1 MNPQTTVETNPSH
14 QQTLSAQ
21 LRHSTMS
28 AHKNAETGGFIRQ
41 LFSGKCSTE
50 SYIFYLWALKQ
61 VYTTLEKALTQHQQ
75 HPVVKPIYFQ
85 ELFREASLDS
95 DLKNWTSSEQINVPD
110 NLKIAVG
117 HYTDRIQ
124 EVSHQSPALLVA
136 HSYVRYLGDL
146 SGGQMLAK
154 ALSRNKPKANG
165 YSFYEFK
172 NVEAEPMKH
181 LYRQRLDAIGF
192 SHPELTSHICDEAC
206 LVFDLNNQ
214 VFTAL

>member
-1 MNPQTTVETNPSH
+1 MNPQTTFETKQSQPPA
-14 QQTLSAQ
+14 LSAQ

-50 SYIFYLWALKQ
+50 SYIFYLGALKQ
-61 VYTTLEKALTQHQQ
+61 VYTTLEKALAQNQQ
-75 HPVVKPIYFQ
+75 HPAVKPIYFP
-85 ELFREASLDS
+85 ELFREASLES
-95 DLKNWTSSEQINVPD
+95 DLKNWTSSEQINIPD
-110 NLKIAVG
+110 DLKIAVS

-124 EVSHQSPALLVA
+124 QVSHQSPALLVA

-154 ALSRNKPKANG
+154 ALSRHKPKING

-172 NVEAEPMKH
+172 NIEAEPMKH

-192 SHPELTSHICDEAC
+192 EHPELVSHICDEAC